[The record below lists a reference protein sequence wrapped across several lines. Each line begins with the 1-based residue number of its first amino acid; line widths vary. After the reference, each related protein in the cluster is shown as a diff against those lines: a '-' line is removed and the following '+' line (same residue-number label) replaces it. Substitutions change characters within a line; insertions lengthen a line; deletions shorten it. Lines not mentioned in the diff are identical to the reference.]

1 MLQQHGQ
8 LVIVPLQQK
17 QQQPPASSLQSL
29 APVLSITRDSTT
41 VWTTKTMSAQKS
53 QAAHDSSKTTDSS
66 QRWFFNNFS
75 VSHVDRHPPVG
86 RVSCVQHIGRS
97 NRRRTID
104 SLNEEVTNLTRAAL
118 PQAQPWLTR
127 TCVYTNLCLDLHSRD
142 FVLFTDNTKHDEDTS
157 DVAIGGI
164 NPRWAFRYHGDG
176 SGHTS
181 VDPTASWLQ
190 PVRWQPTRHLLSRS
204 LDETR
209 QNNYSTYYQVDDQE
223 RVLVL
228 FHSMAGHN
236 VGHLLWDDLYAAY
249 SALRLSGL
257 LESSESLDS
266 APPSLALMRHVLAGN
281 GTNLFASCDIRRR
294 RRLQCR
300 ANLERLATGF
310 GGIDPA
316 TVATT
321 KTATLH
327 QKESN
332 QQQQEPT
339 AESPQS
345 SLVCWKKTV
354 VGIGLLTD
362 HGLYDHGWE
371 QSNTLPNGRVPHNLG
386 RGRHFYDFA
395 QFYRRHTLATT
406 ATAPAKATP
415 PVTHATMSR
424 DTDNSQ
430 RPLGVPPQITFAI
443 RSSRDWARKLD
454 FVAQIKA
461 LQSLSAHYDFTV
473 RAYAKNTS
481 IYVTACGG
489 GSMTA
494 TFLPRH
500 ATLILWYDA
509 IGGLDFV
516 PHLAA
521 NHLPARLDAD
531 LLNHAAAWRV
541 HWLPVSY
548 IHNETA
554 TKRQLFVKLIQ
565 HELAILRRISRGYPA

>member
-1 MLQQHGQ
+1 
-8 LVIVPLQQK
+8 
-17 QQQPPASSLQSL
+17 
-29 APVLSITRDSTT
+29 
-41 VWTTKTMSAQKS
+41 
-53 QAAHDSSKTTDSS
+53 
-66 QRWFFNNFS
+66 
-75 VSHVDRHPPVG
+75 
-86 RVSCVQHIGRS
+86 
-97 NRRRTID
+97 
-104 SLNEEVTNLTRAAL
+104 
-118 PQAQPWLTR
+118 
-127 TCVYTNLCLDLHSRD
+127 
-142 FVLFTDNTKHDEDTS
+142 
-157 DVAIGGI
+157 
-164 NPRWAFRYHGDG
+164 
-176 SGHTS
+176 
-181 VDPTASWLQ
+181 
-190 PVRWQPTRHLLSRS
+190 
-204 LDETR
+204 
-209 QNNYSTYYQVDDQE
+209 
-223 RVLVL
+223 
-228 FHSMAGHN
+228 
-236 VGHLLWDDLYAAY
+236 
-249 SALRLSGL
+249 
-257 LESSESLDS
+257 
-266 APPSLALMRHVLAGN
+266 LALMRHVLAGN

-327 QKESN
+327 QKHN
-332 QQQQEPT
+332 QHQQQQQPQPQPQLPT
-339 AESPQS
+339 TVESPQS

-371 QSNTLPNGRVPHNLG
+371 QPSNALPNGRVPHNLG

-395 QFYRRHTLATT
+395 QFYRRHTMAATT
-406 ATAPAKATP
+406 TAPNKADSRD
-415 PVTHATMSR
+415 ATSR
-424 DTDNSQ
+424 DTDPQ
-430 RPLGVPPQITFAI
+430 GTREPPQVTFAI

-454 FVAQIKA
+454 FAAQIKA

-473 RAYAKNTS
+473 RAYAMQDLSLAEQISVAQATS

-521 NHLPARLDAD
+521 NHLSARLDAD
-531 LLNHAAAWRV
+531 LLNNAAALRV

-565 HELAILRRISRGYPA
+565 HELAILRRIRK